1 MPRYFIDLRDASGVI
16 KDEEGAVYSHIED
29 ALDEAKESARDL
41 VRQYIDDRVSLGSTC
56 VEVRDV
62 QGRTVA
68 TLTIAEVLQ
77 HPTHPAF
84 KNTCAEDAKPGHR

>member
-1 MPRYFIDLRDASGVI
+1 MPRYFIDLRDAGGI
-16 KDEEGAVYSHIED
+16 IRDEEGAVYGHIED

-41 VRQYIDDRVSLGSTC
+41 VRQYMDDRVSLGSTC

-62 QGRTVA
+62 QGRTIA

-77 HPTHPAF
+77 HPMHPTF
-84 KNTCAEDAKPGHR
+84 KKTCAEAAKPGHR